1 MKKLLAFALAT
12 GLSAAAVAGNPG
24 FYVQGD
30 VGYAGVHAKDEGGKF
45 KAKGFSPRLSAGY
58 DLGTARVAVDYTH
71 YKNYE
76 ETFADNEGTDRF
88 KLKTRSV
95 GVSGIYDFDTGTA
108 IKPYVGARIG
118 INRVS
123 LEATET
129 APGFYEKG
137 TYTKTK
143 VGLGAMVGASYD
155 ISDNIAL
162 DAGYRYNHWGKYEGV
177 KIHSNEFHGGVRVKF

>member
-1 MKKLLAFALAT
+1 M
-12 GLSAAAVAGNPG
+12 
-24 FYVQGD
+24 
-30 VGYAGVHAKDEGGKF
+30 
-45 KAKGFSPRLSAGY
+45 
-58 DLGTARVAVDYTH
+58 
-71 YKNYE
+71 
-76 ETFADNEGTDRF
+76 
-88 KLKTRSV
+88 
-95 GVSGIYDFDTGTA
+95 SGIYDFDTGTA

-162 DAGYRYNHWGKYEGV
+162 DAGYRYNHWGKFDGV
-177 KIHSNEFHGGVRVKF
+177 KVHTHEVSAGVRVKY